1 MYYSIFKEVIKL
13 RYVKNIF
20 LTYRLFHVGKY
31 FSAFITPFLIL
42 SKISANSI
50 SYSRYI
56 IGWASVISVAF
67 TTIDELLIPVLL
79 FILCWLFDFVDGDIA
94 RIKKESTFYGRY
106 IDGTIDIHID
116 SFLFLSFGIMLY
128 NSGVNINWLIFG
140 AISCILTV
148 MANLNID
155 RYSAFRRWIKEE
167 NNIDIGTH
175 ELPYL
180 IKLLSTIYLDAYI
193 IIMILTAIS
202 SDIFYAKIFIMIG
215 IAWNTLFYMYYLI
228 LGMRNTR
235 GIEDKP
241 KHDGSGNLR

>member
-116 SFLFLSFGIMLY
+116 SFLQFYSY
-128 NSGVNINWLIFG
+128 NFF
-140 AISCILTV
+140 ISLT
-148 MANLNID
+148 MD
-155 RYSAFRRWIKEE
+155 
-167 NNIDIGTH
+167 
-175 ELPYL
+175 
-180 IKLLSTIYLDAYI
+180 
-193 IIMILTAIS
+193 
-202 SDIFYAKIFIMIG
+202 
-215 IAWNTLFYMYYLI
+215 
-228 LGMRNTR
+228 
-235 GIEDKP
+235 
-241 KHDGSGNLR
+241 